1 MAENTVNTGE
11 QAPAAEG
18 PAQDRTFTQEDVDR
32 IVKERLARAKSTPPA
47 DYAAHKPKAAEWDK
61 AQEAAKSE
69 LERANERAA
78 KADRALA
85 DAQAAIEHS
94 ELVAKVSQETGVPA
108 SLLHGAT
115 EEELAASASAISDFV
130 KASAPGYPRD
140 KGGAAGGRAV
150 TVESIEAI
158 KNPVERVRARAAH
171 ADLYRNR

>member
-32 IVKERLARAKSTPPA
+32 IATDRLARAKTTPPA
-47 DYAAHKPKAAEWDK
+47 DYEDLKKNAAEWDK

-78 KADRALA
+78 KAEKALA

-115 EEELAASASAISDFV
+115 EEELAASAISDFV

>member
-1 MAENTVNTGE
+1 MAENTVQTGE
-11 QAPAAEG
+11 QTPAAEG
-18 PAQDRTFTQEDVDR
+18 SVQDKTFTQEDVDR
-32 IVKERLARAKSTPPA
+32 IVKERLARAKATPPA
-47 DYAAHKPKAAEWDK
+47 DYEDLKKKAAEWDK
-61 AQEAAKSE
+61 AQEAAKTE

-78 KADRALA
+78 KAEKALA
-85 DAQAAIEHS
+85 DAQAAMAHT

-115 EEELAASASAISDFV
+115 EEELTASASAISDYV

-140 KGGAAGGRAV
+140 KGGAAGGHAV

-171 ADLYRNR
+171 AELYRSR

>member
-47 DYAAHKPKAAEWDK
+47 DYEDLKKKAAEWDK

-78 KADRALA
+78 KAEKALA

-94 ELVAKVSQETGVPA
+94 ELVAKVSQ
-108 SLLHGAT
+108 
-115 EEELAASASAISDFV
+115 
-130 KASAPGYPRD
+130 
-140 KGGAAGGRAV
+140 
-150 TVESIEAI
+150 
-158 KNPVERVRARAAH
+158 
-171 ADLYRNR
+171 